1 NQHWN
6 PGGTSFS
13 QAERSRLRATGTVRL
28 IPRTLALMTV
38 QRHNAASRSTNPS
51 STAQHLLAGGV
62 PITRWTSPPKRSA
75 HAPSFNASFGHFAGG
90 AGAGSLGGDLPQA
103 QSVVTA
109 AENAVKKRRLVMKK
123 TAVNLLLITAAMA
136 AAVESVL
143 SGFFLGEVGW
153 WVGVS
158 GSGAVGVL

>member
-1 NQHWN
+1 
-6 PGGTSFS
+6 
-13 QAERSRLRATGTVRL
+13 
-28 IPRTLALMTV
+28 MTV

-75 HAPSFNASFGHFAGG
+75 HAPSFSASFGHFAGG
-90 AGAGSLGGDLPQA
+90 AGAGALGGDLPQA
-103 QSVVTA
+103 QSVVAAA
-109 AENAVKKRRLVMKK
+109 AENAVKKRRLVMRR

-143 SGFFLGEVGW
+143 SGFFWVRLDGVGGCEWRCGSVIKWNCEVGIEW
-153 WVGVS
+153 KRRGDDNV
-158 GSGAVGVL
+158 VLNSDSHG